1 MRGRPKTS
9 EIDRLVNL
17 AQIKLLWCA
26 GPCVDAVVWHDGS
39 VWRSA
44 IDTSE
49 LHELGSGKGL
59 LKDALPL
66 ANYR

>member
-1 MRGRPKTS
+1 MQQPDFVSNAR
-9 EIDRLVNL
+9 
-17 AQIKLLWCA
+17 CHA
-26 GPCVDAVVWHDGS
+26 GPCVDAVVWHDGL

-59 LKDALPL
+59 LRDALPL